1 MSKSWLWVFGVWL
14 ISILIGGLWGLLSI
28 QSFNTTLITQWL
40 DKHSGSVQAVS
51 AGLIVLLLIL
61 ALVLLVIAYAIFSKK
76 LRRASDAFA
85 SIAQD
90 QAKFLRATQ
99 RAYISVEP
107 DGILMVVGG
116 AGVLGHVGVHNTGH
130 LPAHNVRWFL
140 DMKASPDRAEK
151 EFAIGAFHGDAV
163 VPPGVIMPRA
173 TSTKM
178 LVAELNAQSGNPI
191 RVRSEESPVF
201 LYVWGMVA
209 YQDGL
214 GKDRWTRFCHRYNW
228 VMRGDG
234 EIGKY
239 DVERKYAR
247 YHEYGNATDQSPP
260 LG

>member
-1 MSKSWLWVFGVWL
+1 MSKSWRWVFGVWL
-14 ISILIGGLWGLLSI
+14 ISILVGGLWGLLSI
-28 QSFNTTLITQWL
+28 RSFNASFITEWL
-40 DKHSGSVQAVS
+40 DKHSGAVEAIS
-51 AGLIVLLLIL
+51 AGLLVVLTL
-61 ALVLLVIAYAIFSKK
+61 ALVVFTIAYAIFSNK
-76 LRRASDAFA
+76 LLRATDTLA
-85 SIAQD
+85 SIAHD
-90 QAKFLRATQ
+90 QAKLFAATQ

-107 DGILMVVGG
+107 HGILMVVGG
-116 AGVLGHVGVHNTGH
+116 AGVLGHVGIHNSGH
-130 LPAHNVRWFL
+130 LPAGNVRWFL
-140 DMKASPDRAEK
+140 DIRASPDKAEK
-151 EFAIGAFHGDAV
+151 EFAIAALNGDLV
-163 VPPGVIMPRA
+163 VPAGVIMPRA

-247 YHEYGNATDQSPP
+247 YHEYGNATDESPT

>member
-85 SIAQD
+85 SIAHD

-201 LYVWGMVA
+201 LYVWGWLPTKMDWAKTAGPVSA
-209 YQDGL
+209 IVTIGL
-214 GKDRWTRFCHRYNW
+214 CEATEKLANTMSRENMLATTN
-228 VMRGDG
+228 MAMQP
-234 EIGKY
+234 IK
-239 DVERKYAR
+239 AR
-247 YHEYGNATDQSPP
+247 R
-260 LG
+260 